1 MAEAM
6 HKKCFQNSF
15 GIMETPVV
23 QGISLHR
30 VDATF
35 TFVTEIF
42 IDSRDVIEDWIEK
55 QRSQI
60 LAEKKR
66 TVRNLWAQVLEYNS

>member
-23 QGISLHR
+23 QGICLHR
-30 VDATF
+30 VDHTF
-35 TFVTEIF
+35 TFVTKILVDREI
-42 IDSRDVIEDWIEK
+42 IEDWIEK

-60 LAEKKR
+60 LAEEKCP
-66 TVRNLWAQVLEYNS
+66 VRNLWAQILEYNS